1 MGSVI
6 TLTTDFGNADG
17 YQGVL
22 EGVIAGINPDARVVP
37 ISHEIEPGD
46 IPGAWYLLKTHYLYF
61 PPGTIHVAVIDPGV
75 GSRRRI
81 IAVST
86 DRYQFVAPDNGLLSF
101 IPDEDIVSIH
111 TVTDPKYALADISP
125 VFHGRDIMAP
135 AAAYLSRGVDPSCLG
150 HAVTKI
156 VGLAGT
162 SPRNTEDIII
172 GRVVWIDRFGNII
185 TSIRQDDIF
194 EKAVVRV
201 GETTIGPVRKTFSD
215 VRRGKLL
222 AYIGSGGH
230 LEIAVREGS
239 AWEEFQ
245 SIGREQLEIAVARR

>member
-1 MGSVI
+1 MGPVI
-6 TLTTDFGNADG
+6 TLTTDFGLADG

-22 EGVIAGINPDARVVP
+22 EGIIAGINPDTRVVS

-46 IPGAWYLLKTHYLYF
+46 IPGAWYLLKTHYRYF
-61 PPGTIHVAVIDPGV
+61 PAGTVHVAVVDPGV

-81 IAVST
+81 IAVAT
-86 DRYQFVAPDNGLLSF
+86 DRYRFVAPDNGLLSF
-101 IPDEDIVSIH
+101 VPDDDIVSIH
-111 TVTDPKYALADISP
+111 AVTDRKYALAEVSP

-156 VGLAGT
+156 VGLEGT
-162 SPRNTEDIII
+162 SPTYADDILI

-185 TSIRQDDIF
+185 SNIHRDDISD
-194 EKAVVRV
+194 KAVVRV

-215 VRRGKLL
+215 VRRGEFV

-239 AWEEFQ
+239 AWDKFGAD
-245 SIGREQLEIAVARR
+245 GRDRIEIAVARR

>member
-1 MGSVI
+1 MGPVI
-6 TLTTDFGNADG
+6 TLTTDFGLVDG
-17 YQGVL
+17 YQAVL
-22 EGVIAGINPDARVVP
+22 EGVIAGISPDARVVP

-46 IPGAWYLLKTHYLYF
+46 IPGAWYLLKTHYRYF
-61 PPGTIHVAVIDPGV
+61 PPGTIHVAVVDPGV

-86 DRYQFVAPDNGLLSF
+86 ERYQFIAPDNGLLSF
-101 IPDEDIVSIH
+101 VPDDDIISIH
-111 TVTDPKYALADISP
+111 SVTDRKYALADVSP

-150 HAVTKI
+150 RGVTKM

-162 SPRNTEDIII
+162 MPRYDKDKII

-185 TSIRQDDIF
+185 SSIQSHDIF
-194 EKAVVRV
+194 DKAVVRI
-201 GETTIGPVRKTFSD
+201 GNERIGPVCRTFSD
-215 VRRGKLL
+215 ARRGELL
-222 AYIGSGGH
+222 AYVGSGGH

-239 AWEEFQ
+239 AWEKFKVV
-245 SIGREQLEIAVARR
+245 GRERLEIEVARR

>member
-1 MGSVI
+1 MGPII
-6 TLTTDFGNADG
+6 TLTTDFGLADG
-17 YQGVL
+17 YQAVL
-22 EGVIAGINPDARVVP
+22 EGVIAGINPEARVVP

-46 IPGAWYLLKTHYLYF
+46 IPGAWYLLKTHYCYF
-61 PPGTIHVAVIDPGV
+61 PPGTIHVAIIDPGV

-86 DRYQFVAPDNGLLSF
+86 DRYQFIAPDNGLVSF
-101 IPDEDIVSIH
+101 ISDDDIISIH
-111 TVTDPKYALADISP
+111 TVTDRKYALADISP

-150 HAVTKI
+150 RAVTKI

-162 SPRNTEDIII
+162 LPKYGENSIA

-185 TSIRQDDIF
+185 SSIRHDDLF
-194 EKAVVRV
+194 DKAVVRV
-201 GETTIGPVRKTFSD
+201 GETTIGPVRQTFSD
-215 VRRGKLL
+215 VRRGELL

-239 AWEEFQ
+239 AWEKFR
-245 SIGREQLEIAVARR
+245 STDRERLEIEVARR